1 MKKIYYFLL
10 DIRNYFK
17 FKNSFGAFRGVY
29 DTFEEAIRYV
39 KGQVGYDNSRTVES
53 YLSSFEQRI
62 KKINEYEYPMFFWL
76 KNILDEY
83 GEGQKIK
90 IFDFGGNLGVHFFKF
105 YKFVKNNKRLTWIV
119 CEVPSIVKLGQER
132 FSSDIL
138 NFTSNFYDADGCDI
152 FFSSGAI
159 QYIQNFSLSELG
171 QKPKHI
177 ILARLP
183 LQNQYKQFVTLQ
195 NGGTTFYPQYVFNK
209 SDFIESLVKIDYQ
222 VIDEWTGR
230 DTCIIPFHRDKSVY
244 AYTGLY
250 MKLRGSLE

>member
-1 MKKIYYFLL
+1 MFW
-10 DIRNYFK
+10 DIINYFK
-17 FKNSFGAFRGVY
+17 FKNKNSFGAFRGVY
-29 DTFEEAIRYV
+29 NTFEEALRDV
-39 KGQVGYDNSRTVES
+39 KGPMGYDNIQTVER
-53 YLSSFEQRI
+53 YLSSFEQGI

-138 NFTSNFYDADGCDI
+138 NFTTNFHDADGCDI

-159 QYIQNFSLSELG
+159 QYVKDLSLSLSLSELS

-177 ILARLP
+177 ILGRLP
-183 LQNQYKQFVTLQ
+183 MQNKYKQFVTLQ
-195 NGGTTFYPQYVFNK
+195 NMGTSFCPQYVFNK
-209 SDFIESLVKIDYQ
+209 NDFIENFVKIGYEL
-222 VIDEWTGR
+222 IDEWTGR
-230 DTCIIPFHRDKSVY
+230 DTCIIPFHRNKSVY

-250 MKLRGSLE
+250 MKLRGNLE